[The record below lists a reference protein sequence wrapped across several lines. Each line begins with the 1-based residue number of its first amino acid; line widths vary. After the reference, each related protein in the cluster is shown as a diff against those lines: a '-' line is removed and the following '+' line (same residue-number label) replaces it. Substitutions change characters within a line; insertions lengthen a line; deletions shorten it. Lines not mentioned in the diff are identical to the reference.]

1 MKPAMPGMRRR
12 KQAGYTLLMVVFMA
26 AAMLILAAAAAP
38 NLLTQG
44 RREKEAEMV
53 WRGEQYARAV
63 GLYYRKFGKYPTKV
77 EDLTRQTNGVRFLR
91 RAYTDPMNKDDGS
104 WRFIYVGP
112 NGQLI
117 GSLRQT
123 SLLQSVLST
132 PGIAGMSTFGGGL
145 QPLAPPGAA
154 PGTPPGTNQA
164 PATGQAGQQTNT
176 ATTANPLESQPQP
189 FDGTVVGGNI
199 IGVGSKIKKPSF
211 RVYLGGDTYQQW
223 EFLWNPTGQIAV
235 PGQPPANPNA
245 NPTAT
250 PNGTNPNGANPYG
263 ANPNGAN
270 PNPPE
275 GQQPPQGPQTP
286 VINVPTPPSQ

>member
-1 MKPAMPGMRRR
+1 MPGMRRR

-26 AAMLILAAAAAP
+26 ASMLILAAAAAP

-44 RREKEAEMV
+44 RREKEEEMV

-91 RAYTDPMNKDDGS
+91 QAYTDPMNKDDGS

-123 SLLQSVLST
+123 SLLQTVLST
-132 PGIAGMSTFGGGL
+132 PGLPGMSAFGGGL
-145 QPLAPPGAA
+145 QPPAPPTATPGAA
-154 PGTPPGTNQA
+154 PGTNQA
-164 PATGQAGQQTNT
+164 PGTGPAGQQTNT

-235 PGQPPANPNA
+235 PGQTPANPNA

-250 PNGTNPNGANPYG
+250 PNGTNPNGANPNG
-263 ANPNGAN
+263 TNPNGGN

-275 GQQPPQGPQTP
+275 GQPPPQGPQTP
-286 VINVPTPPSQ
+286 VVNVPPPPSQ